1 MYPGLSISRSLGD
14 ILAHHI
20 GVTSE
25 PNIKIHDIDPSDRY
39 LAMGT
44 DGIWDILGSDEV
56 IEIINDYGMREAGTS
71 TDFICSKVRDMCIS
85 DN

>member
-25 PNIKIHDIDPSDRY
+25 PMVKCYSTEAADRFIVI
-39 LAMGT
+39 AS
-44 DGIWDILGSDEV
+44 DGIWDLIDPEEV
-56 IEIINDYGMREAGTS
+56 IEVINDYGLKDPGTS
-71 TDFICSKVRDMCIS
+71 SELICTKVKDMCS
-85 DN
+85 